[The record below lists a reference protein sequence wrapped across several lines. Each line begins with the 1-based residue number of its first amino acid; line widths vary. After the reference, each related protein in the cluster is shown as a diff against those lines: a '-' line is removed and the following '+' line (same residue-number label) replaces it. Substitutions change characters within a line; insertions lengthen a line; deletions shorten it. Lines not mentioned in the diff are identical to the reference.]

1 MRRRIA
7 GLVVLMLM
15 GFVATDHVK
24 GVQIPIENASF
35 ESPVVDPNAF
45 AALPFADGWTE
56 LDVDTE
62 GSTNTGVFANTPEG
76 LPDHIS
82 NAHGK
87 QLAFLGSQEGNGFEQ
102 VLDAVYQTGR
112 EYRLTVAVGVSAIFP
127 PSSGSP
133 ADAIELALYYVD
145 EPNAIPIVS
154 RRIEARGLS
163 STQLKDFS
171 VVLTKVRAGDAWAGK
186 TIGLAIRS
194 AGMAGGF
201 WDLDD
206 VRLEES
212 LPVSVPMDNASFEL
226 PVVDPNGFGALPF
239 ADGWTELDVDTEGST
254 NTGVFANTPA
264 DSPDHLSNAD
274 GNQLAFLGSQAG
286 NGFEQVL
293 DSVYHV
299 GCDYRLTIAAGV
311 SAMFPPSSEDPVD
324 SVDLVLYAVDGPNS
338 VEVASQSLD
347 AVGLSSTQLVDFSI
361 YLPPVDASDVW
372 AGKPIGV
379 AIRSAGVAGG
389 FWDLDNVR
397 LTESLPVAIAIEN
410 PSFESPVVD
419 VNGFGALPFVEG
431 WVELDV
437 DTEGSANTGVFANTP
452 EGSPD
457 RLINADGSQLAFLG
471 SEQGNALEQDVQ
483 ANFEVGCAYRL
494 TVAVGV
500 SSRFPP
506 SAAEPMDTLALV
518 LQYRD
523 GDEIVDV
530 AQQVVEAPGQVS
542 TKLADFSVYVPV
554 VQAGDAWAGKQIS
567 VAIRSAGQAGGFW
580 DLDDV
585 RLARSLSVSEA
596 ALR

>member
-7 GLVVLMLM
+7 GLVALMLM
-15 GFVATDHVK
+15 GFGTTVHVK

-82 NAHGK
+82 NAHGN

-102 VLDAVYQTGR
+102 ILDDVYQTGR
-112 EYRLTVAVGVSAIFP
+112 EYRLTVAVGVSALFP

-133 ADAIELALYYVD
+133 ADAIELVLYYVD
-145 EPNAIPIVS
+145 DPNAIPIAS

-163 STQLKDFS
+163 SIQLKDFS
-171 VVLTKVRAGDAWAGK
+171 VVLTKVRASDAWAGK
-186 TIGLAIRS
+186 TIGVAIRS
-194 AGMAGGF
+194 AGVAGGF

-212 LPVSVPMDNASFEL
+212 LPVSVRIDNASFEF
-226 PVVDPNGFGALPF
+226 PMVDPNGFGALPF

-274 GNQLAFLGSQAG
+274 GNQLAFLGSQEG

-293 DSVYHV
+293 DVVYHV

-311 SAMFPPSSEDPVD
+311 SAMFPPSSADPVD

-338 VEVASQSLD
+338 VEVASRSLD
-347 AVGLSSTQLVDFSI
+347 AVGLSSTQLVDFST
-361 YLPPVDASDVW
+361 YLPPVDANDVW

-379 AIRSAGVAGG
+379 AIRSSGVAGG

-419 VNGFGALPFVEG
+419 VNGFVLFPLWRG
-431 WVELDV
+431 
-437 DTEGSANTGVFANTP
+437 GSNSTSIPKAAPTRGY
-452 EGSPD
+452 S
-457 RLINADGSQLAFLG
+457 
-471 SEQGNALEQDVQ
+471 
-483 ANFEVGCAYRL
+483 L
-494 TVAVGV
+494 TRRRAV
-500 SSRFPP
+500 PI
-506 SAAEPMDTLALV
+506 A
-518 LQYRD
+518 
-523 GDEIVDV
+523 
-530 AQQVVEAPGQVS
+530 
-542 TKLADFSVYVPV
+542 
-554 VQAGDAWAGKQIS
+554 
-567 VAIRSAGQAGGFW
+567 
-580 DLDDV
+580 
-585 RLARSLSVSEA
+585 
-596 ALR
+596 